1 MTLLRDLFNAL
12 TYRTDHTTPDPAAG
26 LHVTSGRWGA
36 RTVHDPRVPGYL
48 DARRARLVREGLDP
62 VDRALLD
69 PATLAVLEATAA
81 RIAADRRIPAAA
93 RS

>member
-1 MTLLRDLFNAL
+1 MTMLRDLFNAL
-12 TYRTDHTTPDPAAG
+12 TYRTDHSTPDPTTG
-26 LHVTSGRWGA
+26 LRITPGRWGA

-48 DARRARLVREGLDP
+48 NARRARLVREGLDP

-69 PATLAVLEATAA
+69 PATVAVLQATAA

>member
-1 MTLLRDLFNAL
+1 MTLLCDLFNAL
-12 TYRTDHTTPDPAAG
+12 TYRTDHTTPDPATG

-36 RTVHDPRVPGYL
+36 RTVYHPAVPGYL
-48 DARRARLVREGLDP
+48 DARRARLVRDGLDP

-69 PATLAVLEATAA
+69 PATAALLEATAA
-81 RIAADRRIPAAA
+81 RIAADRPTLAAA

>member
-12 TYRTDHTTPDPAAG
+12 TYRTEHTTPDPATGVRITPA
-26 LHVTSGRWGA
+26 RWGA
-36 RTVHDPRVPGYL
+36 RAVHHPAVPGYL
-48 DARRARLVREGLDP
+48 DARRARLVRDGLDP

-69 PATLAVLEATAA
+69 PATAALLRATAA
-81 RIAADRRIPAAA
+81 RMVVDRPTLPAA

>member
-12 TYRTDHTTPDPAAG
+12 TYRNQDSTPDPAT
-26 LHVTSGRWGA
+26 LDITPGRWGT
-36 RTVHDPRVPGYL
+36 RTVRDPRVPGYL

-69 PATLAVLEATAA
+69 PAAVTLLENNAA
-81 RIAADRRIPAAA
+81 RIAADRPTLAAA

>member
-12 TYRTDHTTPDPAAG
+12 TYRTEHTTPDPATG
-26 LHVTSGRWGA
+26 LHVNPGRWGA
-36 RTVHDPRVPGYL
+36 RTVHHPMVPAYAE
-48 DARRARLVREGLDP
+48 ARRARLVRDGLDD
-62 VDRALLD
+62 VDRALMD
-69 PATLAVLEATAA
+69 PATLALLEATAA